1 MVVYYS
7 CATYRIVIGIC
18 IPAPRI
24 FPFMTS
30 QTSQDTSN
38 KFNALGEKSIP
49 KLLVQ
54 YSLPAI
60 IAMVV
65 SSLYNIIDGIFIG
78 QAVGADAISGLALT
92 NPLMAISA
100 AFGAMVGIG
109 GSTLMSI
116 RLGQKDY
123 KAAHAILGNVIVLN
137 VVIGLTLGLVLELN
151 LDAILRLFGASDRTL
166 PYARAYM
173 QILLF
178 GNAFTHMYYGLNA
191 QLRSTSRPIYA
202 MYANIGTVAINT
214 VLAYLFVVRLGW
226 GIAGAAWSTLIAQMC
241 ALCWQ
246 FWLFSRKDSPVRLLR
261 RYLRPQVRIMKE
273 VLTIGLPQFLINTT
287 TSLVAITIM
296 RSMAEYGGDTAVGA
310 YGIVNRLAM
319 FMAFVVMGL
328 DQGML
333 PIAGYNFG
341 AQKFHRLES
350 VVKYTLV
357 AATVVTTLS
366 FAASHLFPGAL
377 VGLFVKDAPELA
389 AAGEHGLRVVS
400 LFWPVIGMQIV
411 SSAFFQS
418 IGSPAKSIFLSL
430 TRQLIFLIPLVLTL
444 PRILPNFLSGAAP
457 IDVVWYSLP
466 AADGVAALIS
476 AVMLVAQIRKL
487 RQKSAERL

>member
-7 CATYRIVIGIC
+7 CATYRAVIGIC

-30 QTSQDTSN
+30 QTSLDTSN

-137 VVIGLTLGLVLELN
+137 VMIGLTLGLVLELN

-166 PYARAYM
+166 PHARAYM

-178 GNAFTHMYYGLNA
+178 GNVFTHMYYGLNA
-191 QLRSTSRPIYA
+191 QLRSTSRPMYA

-214 VLAYLFVVRLGW
+214 VLAYLFVMRLGW

-261 RYLRPQVRIMKE
+261 RYLRPQGRIMKE

-319 FMAFVVMGL
+319 FMAFLGMGL
-328 DQGML
+328 DQGMPPPPGFTPCAFL
-333 PIAGYNFG
+333 PRRPGPPTPHPAPKPRQS
-341 AQKFHRLES
+341 AE
-350 VVKYTLV
+350 T
-357 AATVVTTLS
+357 S

-400 LFWPVIGMQIV
+400 IFWPVIGMQIV

-457 IDVVWYSLP
+457 IDGVWYSLP

-476 AVMLVAQIRKL
+476 VVMLVAQIRKL
-487 RQKSAERL
+487 RQKSAESV

>member
-1 MVVYYS
+1 
-7 CATYRIVIGIC
+7 
-18 IPAPRI
+18 
-24 FPFMTS
+24 
-30 QTSQDTSN
+30 
-38 KFNALGEKSIP
+38 
-49 KLLVQ
+49 
-54 YSLPAI
+54 
-60 IAMVV
+60 
-65 SSLYNIIDGIFIG
+65 
-78 QAVGADAISGLALT
+78 
-92 NPLMAISA
+92 
-100 AFGAMVGIG
+100 
-109 GSTLMSI
+109 
-116 RLGQKDY
+116 
-123 KAAHAILGNVIVLN
+123 
-137 VVIGLTLGLVLELN
+137 
-151 LDAILRLFGASDRTL
+151 
-166 PYARAYM
+166 
-173 QILLF
+173 
-178 GNAFTHMYYGLNA
+178 
-191 QLRSTSRPIYA
+191 

-261 RYLRPQVRIMKE
+261 RYLRPQGRIMKE

-400 LFWPVIGMQIV
+400 IFWPVIGMQIV

-457 IDVVWYSLP
+457 IDGVWYSLP

>member
-202 MYANIGTVAINT
+202 MYANIGTVAINI

-261 RYLRPQVRIMKE
+261 RYLRPHVRIIKE

-400 LFWPVIGMQIV
+400 IFWPVIGMQIV

-457 IDVVWYSLP
+457 IDGVWYSLP

>member
-151 LDAILRLFGASDRTL
+151 LDA
-166 PYARAYM
+166 RAYM

-261 RYLRPQVRIMKE
+261 RYLRPQVRIIKE

-400 LFWPVIGMQIV
+400 IFWPVIGMQIV

-457 IDVVWYSLP
+457 IDGVWYSLP